1 MISGFVPL
9 SEGVEWAVHACTV
22 LALVPEGHVLPASK
36 LAEYHDLP
44 AAYHAKHLQ
53 ALAAAGI
60 VQAVPGRRGGY
71 RLARPAADVSVL
83 SIVQAIEG
91 HAPAFRCTEI
101 RQRGP
106 AAVEPEHYTATC
118 AIARVM
124 WAAEAAWRETLAAT
138 SVLDLVGEV
147 ASVATPVA
155 IRRTAEWFQEA
166 ARGSRSDH
174 LAGGAS
180 DSSPGGDGSGAQPHR
195 RNR

>member
-1 MISGFVPL
+1 VQLG
-9 SEGVEWAVHACTV
+9 EGVEWAVHTCTV
-22 LALVPEGHVLPASK
+22 LALVPEGQVLPASK
-36 LAEYHDLP
+36 LAEFHELP
-44 AAYHAKHLQ
+44 PAYLAKHLQ
-53 ALAAAGI
+53 SLASAGI

-71 RLARPAADVSVL
+71 RLARPAAEISVL

-91 HAPAFRCTEI
+91 HAPAFRCTEV

-106 AAVEPEHYTATC
+106 AAVDPALYTRTC

-138 SVLDLVGEV
+138 SVLDLIGEV

-166 ARGSRSDH
+166 VRGSRRDR
-174 LAGGAS
+174 LADGAS
-180 DSSPGGDGSGAQPHR
+180 ASSPGGDGLGAQPRGRHR
-195 RNR
+195 